1 MMFFETSPTSSATP
15 PTSPES
21 VAGSGSSAGDPSPR
35 KLTYHHHH
43 RDEEDP
49 AAGTTKKAAAEKST
63 SWRFLPAKNPLR
75 RWLAANEGNVV
86 GADRYGS
93 SASAAAKTIGISELR
108 MMMPEQATVVTS
120 GNVGVVAPSSRDV
133 EIGRSEE
140 DTGKAPSFA
149 KDEMEEEKVVT
160 ASLIKDEAK
169 VVRADGGAV
178 KAPTSTKDE
187 KEGLVRAANGDDASS
202 ATGVERRREDA
213 ALHSYFQKNLY
224 WQRIRKQ
231 KQIVAAAGGGGG
243 IFRSGRSEY
252 YGTQP
257 VDNEHSFAV
266 VLSEMETEKK
276 REEEEKEMKKKRRE
290 EEKEK
295 EKEKEKKRQPAVSGT
310 LLGFRALVIKLVRE
324 GESI

>member
-1 MMFFETSPTSSATP
+1 MS
-15 PTSPES
+15 
-21 VAGSGSSAGDPSPR
+21 R
-35 KLTYHHHH
+35 
-43 RDEEDP
+43 
-49 AAGTTKKAAAEKST
+49 
-63 SWRFLPAKNPLR
+63 RFLLAKNPLR
-75 RWLAANEGNVV
+75 RWWLAANDGNVV
-86 GADRYGS
+86 GAVDRYGS
-93 SASAAAKTIGISELR
+93 SASATAKTIGISELR

-120 GNVGVVAPSSRDV
+120 GNVGVVAAPSSRDV

-160 ASLIKDEAK
+160 ASLMKDEAK
-169 VVRADGGAV
+169 GVRADGGAV

-187 KEGLVRAANGDDASS
+187 KERVVRAANGDDASS

-224 WQRIRKQ
+224 WQRVRKQ

-295 EKEKEKKRQPAVSGT
+295 EKEKEKKRQPALSGT